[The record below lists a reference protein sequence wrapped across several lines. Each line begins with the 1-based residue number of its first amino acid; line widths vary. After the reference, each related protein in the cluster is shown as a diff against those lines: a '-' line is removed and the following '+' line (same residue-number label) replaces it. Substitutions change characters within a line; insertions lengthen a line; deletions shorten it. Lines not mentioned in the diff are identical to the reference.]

1 MRAIRAL
8 TLCQC
13 VWGWINTLLAL
24 SRQFLLDISQCKLD
38 LVMEVKN
45 GGCLWCYE
53 WNSLNETCLAN
64 LIIANPQSMDRQKCF
79 FAFVA
84 CKDGTFLVNLS
95 GVISLISFTFM
106 NLNCKRHLKGSL
118 HLHHWSGVNPAP
130 SNRGSQELL
139 AQIYQRR
146 QGGLRSPNKRLW
158 SILLLSM

>member
-1 MRAIRAL
+1 MCVGELIPFWLSADNFFL
-8 TLCQC
+8 TFHNLN
-13 VWGWINTLLAL
+13 WTWWW
-24 SRQFLLDISQCKLD
+24 KLRM
-38 LVMEVKN
+38 VVV
-45 GGCLWCYE
+45 CAE